1 MSWMRKLR
9 LKVYAVLA
17 AVALAGF
24 AVVSWTTAPVWP
36 VVFGAV
42 AVVAVCVNTMTSKL
56 RIPTCWMCGHDVSQ
70 EPMGAYGRICPN
82 CGTVSEPSVRLAL
95 SERESEREPDPDSDL
110 DPDPD
115 QSGESQ
121 NESRTA

>member
-82 CGTVSEPSVRLAL
+82 CGTVSEPSVRLTL
-95 SERESEREPDPDSDL
+95 SERESDPDSDL

-115 QSGESQ
+115 QSGEAQ